1 MTIQKFLFQ
10 PVKPYYISQGFGEN
24 KACIDLITNRVF
36 AKQPYLDATVCPVG
50 SKSVYSNMKGHSG
63 LDIPAKRWQEVY
75 ACQDGIVIEIETELA
90 RGLGVGIVTNDKL
103 FCTET
108 GKKELFKIRYWHF
121 IALDVYFGEK
131 ISVGDLIGFADS
143 TGYSSG
149 DHLHLEVK
157 PVEIT
162 GYKNGIPIVKNILQN
177 NGYFGAVNPTPYME
191 NIFALEFAG
200 LWRQL
205 KELTALVAQYIADF
219 ARK

>member
-10 PVKPYYISQGFGEN
+10 PLKPYILNQGFGEN
-24 KACIDLITNRVF
+24 KMCIDDTTNRVF
-36 AKQPYLDATVCPVG
+36 SKVPFLNETVCPTG
-50 SKSVYSNMKGHSG
+50 SRSVYSSMKGHNG
-63 LDIPAKRWQEVY
+63 LDLQAKRWQEVY
-75 ACQDGIVIEIETELA
+75 ACQDGIVTEIEADPA
-90 RGLGVGIVTNDKL
+90 RGLGVGIVTNDKY
-103 FCTET
+103 FCVET
-108 GKKELFKIRYWHF
+108 GKDELFKIRYWHF
-121 IALDVYFGEK
+121 IALDIYFGEK

-162 GYKNGIPIVKNILQN
+162 DYENGIPVVKNILQN
-177 NGYFGAVNPTPYME
+177 NGYFGAINPTPYME